1 MIPMPKRRMFNKFK
15 LKNLNGKGIKRYSME
30 EPIITFGSESLIIEM
45 FPESIH
51 KPMPEPLPEPLP
63 ESIPHSIVQISPEP
77 EKRGWCV
84 LS

>member
-1 MIPMPKRRMFNKFK
+1 
-15 LKNLNGKGIKRYSME
+15 ME

-63 ESIPHSIVQISPEP
+63 ETIIPLSEP
-77 EKRGWCV
+77 VKKSWCV